1 MFCKSRLCTLVLYY
15 LYSDSPIVIEGEGR
29 TILYTGDLRCEP
41 WFVNSLA
48 RCPCVLEY
56 TTGLKT
62 IDKIYLD
69 TSFTGNAS
77 FQTKAEGLKEL
88 LRKVTQ
94 YPKDTVFHFQAW
106 TYGYEDVWLA
116 LSKALNSKVRPTNVG
131 RSLDP

>member
-1 MFCKSRLCTLVLYY
+1 M
-15 LYSDSPIVIEGEGR
+15 
-29 TILYTGDLRCEP
+29 
-41 WFVNSLA
+41 
-48 RCPCVLEY
+48 LEY

-69 TSFTGNAS
+69 TSFTGNAP

-88 LRKVTQ
+88 LQKVKK

-116 LSKALNSKVRPTNVG
+116 LSKALNSKVG
-131 RSLDP
+131 RTKVANPLDL